1 LTASCDDRQSK
12 WITRE
17 LWRRWR
23 RGSFRILVVAS
34 ILCGLGNAI
43 CGRLAADEPFPA
55 AEPWLEFRMS
65 SFLPPDS
72 PQVAK
77 RVYRLRFSPDHANLA
92 IRDGDNNVWQFDLQQ
107 QTVGLAARES
117 TDQRRIQDFAYSAD
131 GQHLYGIGERG
142 TPTWLCWAAKDLT
155 LIGTSKSV
163 EGRHIER
170 VMTGELMIN
179 GRDVLSLQAPSA
191 DPKIRKRSGLVRSNE
206 GSVTLLMYNL
216 SGMGGESGLEWKD
229 RVEDAAS
236 SIQTPALSPHWQQVL
251 QKQVARAV
259 GRQSSVGG
267 SLLLSPCGNRV
278 VLLDRRELLLWNAAT
293 DDSWRLLGPDS
304 PGPSRVPLAADIL
317 SAKFSPNGQLLA
329 IGTVGRGTPDPI
341 AGEVHLIDTVT
352 GSWVG
357 RITTTTQS
365 ASALDFS
372 DDQRWL
378 AVGSTSL
385 VDDRVRIFD
394 LDAWIVAHAGASDQV
409 SPAISRLEELANTD
423 YRAVMFQVC
432 QLRKEPERYRDSLVK
447 TLTYDAN
454 RAQELMGQVIAR
466 LDSPLHQVRANAE
479 SELQRMSEFFPT
491 TIRELMDL
499 PTLSSEARFRV
510 KRTVAG
516 MTGVARMSEQEWQIL
531 CRSLHALEGV
541 NEPWAE
547 QLLVES
553 SQHPIRFVARQAR
566 LSHQVWRSRQRAL

>member
-1 LTASCDDRQSK
+1 MSASFDERQNK
-12 WITRE
+12 RITSE
-17 LWRRWR
+17 LWRCSR
-23 RGSFRILVVAS
+23 RGSWRIFVLAW
-34 ILCGLGNAI
+34 IWCGLGNALL
-43 CGRLAADEPFPA
+43 GRLAADEPFPP

-65 SFLPPDS
+65 DFLPSDS

-92 IRDGDNNVWQFDLQQ
+92 IRDGDNNVWQFDLEH
-107 QTVGLAARES
+107 QTAALAAREA

-142 TPTWLCWAAKDLT
+142 TPTWLCWAAQDLA
-155 LIGTSKSV
+155 LIGTSNSV
-163 EGRHIER
+163 EGRHLER
-170 VMTGELMIN
+170 VMSGELMIN
-179 GRDVLSLQAPSA
+179 GRDVLSLQAPTA
-191 DPKIRKRSGLVRSNE
+191 DPKIRKRAGLVRSNE

-229 RVEDAAS
+229 RVEDATS

-304 PGPSRVPLAADIL
+304 PEPSRVPLAADIL

-394 LDAWIVAHAGASDQV
+394 LNAWIEAHAGAPDQV
-409 SPAISRLEELANTD
+409 SPAISGLDGLATTD
-423 YRAVMFQVC
+423 YRAAMFHVYQM
-432 QLRKEPERYRDSLVK
+432 RKEPEGYRDPMVK
-447 TLTYDAN
+447 TLTYDAK

-466 LDSPLHQVRANAE
+466 LDSPLHQVRASAE

-499 PTLSSEARFRV
+499 PTLSSEARFRI
-510 KRTVAG
+510 KRTVQG